1 MIQHRTWMYH
11 TRIHRTRMHC
21 TRMHRTW
28 MHRTRMHRTSRSR
41 MSQIPPIIDLF
52 SLMSPQIALYH
63 PPFSLCFVF
72 CVYDRHNRDVGPL
85 CVLPVTNPSSA
96 PTCFTTSV
104 TCSINDIT
112 AVGSLGNNCI
122 VGREEEGAELAFV
135 FIAPADPEQAPCDAP
150 PPI

>member
-1 MIQHRTWMYH
+1 
-11 TRIHRTRMHC
+11 
-21 TRMHRTW
+21 
-28 MHRTRMHRTSRSR
+28 
-41 MSQIPPIIDLF
+41 MSQIPPITDLF
-52 SLMSPQIALYH
+52 ILMSPQIPLYH

-96 PTCFTTSV
+96 LTCFTTSV

-122 VGREEEGAELAFV
+122 VGREEEGAEEEEEEEEGAELAFV